1 MLKIEKLSL
10 NNKNKKILDDYQIYL
25 ITIKHMDKNTSVSSY
40 VTDIYKYLTYQEEN
54 NISNPLKIKYNDI
67 IKYLKYLDDN
77 NLAKTSIAR
86 KIVAIKSFHNY
97 LSETYNINNE
107 SSNKKF

>member
-40 VTDIYKYLTYQEEN
+40 VTDIY
-54 NISNPLKIKYNDI
+54 
-67 IKYLKYLDDN
+67 
-77 NLAKTSIAR
+77 
-86 KIVAIKSFHNY
+86 
-97 LSETYNINNE
+97 
-107 SSNKKF
+107 